1 VSGALEASRLAGAI
15 DRWTDTTFVLHH
27 LFRDYADPFLCRRAY
42 HHAGV
47 IPAGMLR

>member
-1 VSGALEASRLAGAI
+1 
-15 DRWTDTTFVLHH
+15 VLHH

-47 IPAGMLR
+47 IPDWNAAIAAPS